1 MSEKELIMNKAVE
14 LNKKMNEVVELNEK
28 IKARLEE
35 LGLEEF
41 HFSEFYGSSE
51 CDWRDEEIDSGIS
64 FDNDVYDYYELGLD
78 FRYWSTDVPIK
89 NENICVD
96 LRAIKIVRETILYC
110 FELHCQ
116 DDNGLFTTEA
126 NFLEFEELLDKDYYN
141 DYKYIKSLLERIL
154 RGLTEEGY
162 FKLIKANKEYFRKD

>member
-1 MSEKELIMNKAVE
+1 MCEKELIMKKAVE

-64 FDNDVYDYYELGLD
+64 FDDDVYDYYELGLD
-78 FRYWSTDVPIK
+78 FRYWSADVPIK
-89 NENICVD
+89 CESIRVD

-110 FELHCQ
+110 FELYC
-116 DDNGLFTTEA
+116 DTDTGRYNEEA
-126 NFLEFEELLDKDYYN
+126 NFLEFEELLDMDYCN